1 MAEKLS
7 QAMEIGLRHMA
18 KALTRMDA
26 VMPYPTD
33 NTGKA
38 LERRGLIEFV
48 RLNSGGWRT
57 YRLTPAGRAALERE
71 PNDAG

>member
-7 QAMEIGLRHMA
+7 PMMQKGLRRMA
-18 KALTRMDA
+18 DNLTTANA
-26 VMPYPTD
+26 VMAYPTD

-57 YRLTPAGRAALERE
+57 YRITPAGRRALEE
-71 PNDAG
+71 A